1 MNKKTTFGLAIVTAI
16 ACVAWAGNDPW
27 KTKSYQQWDQ
37 KDVQQVLNASPWA
50 KTQSVPA
57 SWRGG
62 GAASGMGGNDESG
75 GYGARGQGAGA
86 GEGAG
91 AGGGTGAGGGAGA
104 GGGSMGAGD
113 RRSGGESPM
122 DDAAGGQGQRYAD
135 FTVRWNS
142 SQTIREALARNALLT
157 NKIGEADAAKFVAQA
172 PAAYEIFVNGADMSP
187 FAGATEED
195 LKANAFLDAK
205 QSKQKVQPSQ
215 VTIERS
221 PDKKKISFILFSFPR
236 QAAAN
241 QPLITAKDK
250 SVEFGCKLKNLEL
263 RASFDLH
270 KMVNEKGQDL

>member
-1 MNKKTTFGLAIVTAI
+1 MGKKSIFGIAIVTSI
-16 ACVAWAGNDPW
+16 ACIAWAGNDPW

-122 DDAAGGQGQRYAD
+122 DDAGGGQGQRYAD

-142 SQTIREALARNALLT
+142 AQTIREALARNALLT
-157 NKIGEADAAKFVAQA
+157 NKIAEADAARFVAQE

-187 FAGATEED
+187 FTGATEED